1 MNSNRSSRSG
11 RSAALAGSAHSSG
24 TEDYEIPEVILNNRR
39 SQRNRGSVIEINETQ
54 EQPGL
59 DDEAEEE
66 EDDDVILIP
75 EHIETIDLCTQV
87 PVAGPVPRRLRNQ
100 VIDIT
105 GSPAPPL
112 DITMPIAD
120 LPQSFHRIERIARRV
135 STRRSISAGRDV
147 AGPSR
152 GRRNNNRAAPYVS
165 PVTPATA
172 KTSTPKPPAARALS
186 LDDSFNASQLSA
198 IKINCPICLESVK
211 EREPISTM
219 CGHVFCKACIQA
231 AMVTVKKCPMC
242 KKNLPAKNPFIHL
255 FI

>member
-1 MNSNRSSRSG
+1 MSSSNRSSRSG
-11 RSAALAGSAHSSG
+11 RSAQSSSTNSSG
-24 TEDYEIPEVILNNRR
+24 TEDYEIPQIFPNRR
-39 SQRNRGSVIEINETQ
+39 GRNRGSVIEINDTQ
-54 EQPGL
+54 EQPR
-59 DDEAEEE
+59 EEE

-87 PVAGPVPRRLRNQ
+87 PLAIPNAPRRFQNQ

-105 GSPAPPL
+105 GSPTPLAAVNLQPPVTQRVPRRAP
-112 DITMPIAD
+112 
-120 LPQSFHRIERIARRV
+120 S
-135 STRRSISAGRDV
+135 RRSVSAGREV

-152 GRRNNNRAAPYVS
+152 VRRNNNRPTPYA
-165 PVTPATA
+165 TPENAR
-172 KTSTPKPPAARALS
+172 TSTPKPPSARAMS
-186 LDDSFNASQLSA
+186 FDDSLNASQLSA

-211 EREPISTM
+211 ERDPISTM

-231 AMVTVKKCPMC
+231 AMLTVKKCPMC